1 MKIFFYKTLF
11 IAFVFFVV
19 FKLTVGTM
27 VKEIENIFYDNFSK
41 ENIEKVKQNL
51 RDQLIIATEK
61 ERFIKKEDA
70 ELINKFLE
78 KINQDLKN
86 Q

>member
-11 IAFVFFVV
+11 VAFVFFVV

-51 RDQLIIATEK
+51 IDKLRKREIY
-61 ERFIKKEDA
+61 KKRRCR
-70 ELINKFLE
+70 IN
-78 KINQDLKN
+78 
-86 Q
+86 